1 MNIEPVTVAQL
12 TENRFDIG
20 NVSTGAAIRLVCVP
34 FACERFEKEQNRLTA
49 FRFSFRKPFPVRF
62 LKHIVCRPAGR
73 GQDENACRGFA
84 AAARNMHEKSA
95 NIVDGYYYKGFKGEQ
110 NKDYVIKYIIS
121 FLYLQEVRKNKKNG
135 IENDDL

>member
-1 MNIEPVTVAQL
+1 MNIKPVTVAQL

-62 LKHIVCRPAGR
+62 LKHIICRPAGR

-95 NIVDGYYYKGFKGEQ
+95 LSARCFHPPLKRTLLCHLK
-110 NKDYVIKYIIS
+110 
-121 FLYLQEVRKNKKNG
+121 RMCR
-135 IENDDL
+135 IE